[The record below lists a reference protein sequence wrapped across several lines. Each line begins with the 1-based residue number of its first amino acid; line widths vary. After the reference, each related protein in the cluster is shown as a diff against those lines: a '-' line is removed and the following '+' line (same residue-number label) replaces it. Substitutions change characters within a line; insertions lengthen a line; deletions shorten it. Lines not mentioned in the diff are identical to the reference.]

1 MGSKSIS
8 WSVKALKQF
17 GDAIEFIMKDSVQNA
32 EKVRLDLL
40 NKISILPEYPEI
52 YPPDKYRIQNDGT
65 YRAFELHRYRVSYR
79 ISSKEIRIIRVRH
92 TSMEP
97 LTY

>member
-1 MGSKSIS
+1 MGNKSIS

-17 GDAIEFIMKDSVQNA
+17 GDAIEYILQDSVQNA
-32 EKVRLDLL
+32 EKVRFEILK
-40 NKISILPEYPEI
+40 KIDSLPQYPEI
-52 YPPDKYRIQNDGT
+52 YAPDKYKNQNDGS
-65 YRAFELHRYRVSYR
+65 YRAFELHRYRITYR

-97 LTY
+97 ISY